1 MNPEIIKT
9 LTSKIIDTEIVEAI
23 TKIEEDIL
31 SKYETIKDSL
41 GYEHFRTYEVLS
53 YWEMLLAIELLFKG
67 HSILLETIMKRIN
80 LTYTEIIKEDKQ

>member
-9 LTSKIIDTEIVEAI
+9 LTSKTIDTEVVEAI
-23 TKIEEDIL
+23 TKIEGDIL
-31 SKYETIKDSL
+31 SKFETIKASL
-41 GYEHFRTYEVLS
+41 GDAHYRTFEVLS